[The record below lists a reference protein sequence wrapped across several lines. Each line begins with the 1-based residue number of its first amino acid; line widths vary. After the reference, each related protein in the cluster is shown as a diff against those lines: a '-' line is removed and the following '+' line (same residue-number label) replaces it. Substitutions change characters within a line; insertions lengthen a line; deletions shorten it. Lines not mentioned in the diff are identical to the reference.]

1 MFTDEYPPTKYRD
14 TAAGW
19 KQMGATIL
27 GGCCGTTPDH
37 IASLAE
43 LR

>member
-1 MFTDEYPPTKYRD
+1 MFTDEYPPEKYRGI
-14 TAAGW
+14 ARRW
-19 KQMGATIL
+19 KRMGSRIL

-37 IASLAE
+37 IAALGA